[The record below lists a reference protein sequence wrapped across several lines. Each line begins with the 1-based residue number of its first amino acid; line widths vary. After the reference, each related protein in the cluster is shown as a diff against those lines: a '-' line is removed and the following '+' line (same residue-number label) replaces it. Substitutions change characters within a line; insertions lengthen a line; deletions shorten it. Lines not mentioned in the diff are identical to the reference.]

1 MKEMTWTRE
10 EALKR
15 LATVFQDAENGA
27 RNMAIGAMEAMTE
40 EQGIEMLKMARD
52 RKHSV
57 IGMIMAADA
66 LDISME
72 ELRNLEVPEEAA
84 NEFMKELEHRLDE
97 RRENKNWERGAE
109 VASGLPD
116 WLKEGLK
123 AILE

>member
-1 MKEMTWTRE
+1 MTEMTWTRE

-40 EQGIEMLKMARD
+40 EQGIEMLKRARD

-66 LDISME
+66 LDISVE
-72 ELRNLEVPEEAA
+72 ELRNLEVPEEEAA
-84 NEFMKELEHRLDE
+84 AFMKDLERRLDE
-97 RRENKNWERGAE
+97 RKRNQIRECGAE
-109 VASGLPD
+109 VASGIPD